1 MSDEKEKELK
11 ERMVLLERVTKE
23 SSEILNQLATL
34 KEELDRE
41 KRSKELEEKR
51 LEDKVH
57 KVVRLEQKLAE
68 LKENQKQVYQEIEEL
83 ERQLH
88 FKN

>member
-11 ERMVLLERVTKE
+11 KRMVLLERV
-23 SSEILNQLATL
+23 SMEIDDIKKQLETSR
-34 KEELDRE
+34 EEWDRE
-41 KRSKELEEKR
+41 KRSKELEENR
-51 LEDKVH
+51 LEEI
-57 KVVRLEQKLAE
+57 VRLEQKLAK
-68 LKENQKQVYQEIEEL
+68 LIENQKRVYQEIDEL

>member
-11 ERMVLLERVTKE
+11 KRMVLRERV
-23 SSEILNQLATL
+23 SMEIDDIKKQLETSR
-34 KEELDRE
+34 EEWDRE
-41 KRSKELEEKR
+41 KRSKELEENR
-51 LEDKVH
+51 LKEI
-57 KVVRLEQKLAE
+57 VRLEQKLAE
-68 LKENQKQVYQEIEEL
+68 LIENQKRVYQEIDEL

>member
-11 ERMVLLERVTKE
+11 ERMVLLERV
-23 SSEILNQLATL
+23 SMEIDAIKKQLATL
-34 KEELDRE
+34 RGEEWDRE
-41 KRSKELEEKR
+41 KRSKELEENR
-51 LEDKVH
+51 LKEI
-57 KVVRLEQKLAE
+57 VRLEQKLAE
-68 LKENQKQVYQEIEEL
+68 LIKNQKRVYQEIDEL